1 MRVLQLGVGAIG
13 TVVAR
18 HLAGHREVEAL
29 TLCDLDTTRADRL
42 ARELKGRVAVE
53 RADAT
58 DPQALAGA
66 VRGHGLVVSAVL
78 PKYNE
83 AIMKATLA
91 AGADLLDLSA
101 GGDDQLAH
109 DAEWKRAGRTALHG
123 MGEDPGISNVFAR
136 WAADRLDEVEAIRV
150 RDGEFSTSDEL
161 PLACLF
167 STETFIEE
175 AVSPATFFENGQRKP
190 IPAFS
195 NREVYPFPEPV
206 GPQVIYNMSHEE
218 VDTLPSSIGKGVRF
232 VDFKLAVP
240 DEMQRHLAFLD
251 RIGMTRRD
259 TVRVRGGEV
268 TPLSVLA
275 AVLPQPADLGG
286 RIRGAA
292 IILVEVDGTKD
303 GRKTR
308 HVLHAG
314 MTHDEAFRRMQV
326 TATAFLTGSGA
337 AAGAIALI
345 TGKVKARGVI
355 PPEMLEAEPILAIL
369 EELGVTTHRAE
380 TAVRPRALDG
390 RAAPGAD
397 VMP

>member
-1 MRVLQLGVGAIG
+1 MKVLQLGVGAIG

-18 HLAGHREVEAL
+18 HLAGHRAVESL
-29 TLCDLDTTRADRL
+29 TLGDMDTTRADRL
-42 ARELKGRVAVE
+42 ARELKGRVSVE
-53 RADAT
+53 RADAA
-58 DPQALAGA
+58 DPQALAR
-66 VRGHGLVVSAVL
+66 VIKGHGLVVSAVL

-109 DAEWKRAGRTALHG
+109 DAEWKKAGRTALHG

-136 WAADRLDEVEAIRV
+136 WAADRLDVVEAIRV
-150 RDGEFSTSDEL
+150 RDGEYSSSEEF

-175 AVSPATFFENGQRKP
+175 AVSPATLFENGQWKT

-218 VDTLPSSIGKGVRF
+218 VDTLPRYIGKGVRF

-240 DEMQRHLAFLD
+240 DDMQKYLVLLD

-286 RIRGAA
+286 RIQGAA
-292 IILVEVDGTKD
+292 IILVEVDGTKG
-303 GRKTR
+303 GRKVR
-308 HVLHAG
+308 HVLYAP

-326 TATAFLTGSGA
+326 TATAFLTGTGA

-345 TGKVKARGVI
+345 TGKVKTRGVI
-355 PPEMLEAEPILAIL
+355 PPESLEADPILAIL
-369 EELGVTTHRAE
+369 EELGVTTHRTE
-380 TAVRPRALDG
+380 NAL
-390 RAAPGAD
+390 
-397 VMP
+397 

>member
-1 MRVLQLGVGAIG
+1 MKILQLGVGAIG

-18 HLAGHREVEAL
+18 HLAGHREVETL
-29 TLCDLDTTRADRL
+29 TLGDMDTTRAEKL
-42 ARELKGRVAVE
+42 ARELKGKVRVE
-53 RADAT
+53 RADAA
-58 DPQALAGA
+58 DPQALARVVG
-66 VRGHGLVVSAVL
+66 GHGLVVSAVL

-109 DAEWKRAGRTALHG
+109 DGEWKRAGRTAIHG

-136 WAADRLDEVEAIRV
+136 WAADRLDAVEAIRV
-150 RDGEFSTSDEL
+150 RDGEYSTSDEF

-175 AVSPATFFENGQRKP
+175 AVSPAIYFENGQWKTLA
-190 IPAFS
+190 AFS

-206 GPQVIYNMSHEE
+206 GPQVVYNMSHEE
-218 VDTLPSSIGKGVRF
+218 VDTLPRSIGKGVRF

-240 DEMQRHLAFLD
+240 DDMHKHLAFLD

-286 RIRGAA
+286 RIQGAA
-292 IILVEVDGTKD
+292 IILVEIDGTKG
-303 GRKTR
+303 GRRVR
-308 HVLHAG
+308 HILHAA
-314 MTHDEAFRRMQV
+314 MTHDEAFRRMRV
-326 TATAFLTGSGA
+326 TATAFLTGTGA
-337 AAGAIALI
+337 AAGAIALV
-345 TGKVKARGVI
+345 TGKVKTRGVV
-355 PPEMLEAEPILAIL
+355 PPEALEPEPILGIL
-369 EELGVTTHRAE
+369 EELGVTTHRGE
-380 TAVRPRALDG
+380 TTP
-390 RAAPGAD
+390 
-397 VMP
+397 

>member
-1 MRVLQLGVGAIG
+1 MKVLQLGVGAIG

-18 HLAGHREVEAL
+18 HLTGHRAVESL
-29 TLCDLDTTRADRL
+29 TLGDMDTTRADRL
-42 ARELKGRVAVE
+42 ARELKGRVSVE
-53 RADAT
+53 RADAA
-58 DPQALAGA
+58 DPQALAR
-66 VRGHGLVVSAVL
+66 VIKGHGLVVSAVL

-136 WAADRLDEVEAIRV
+136 WAADRLDVVEAIRV
-150 RDGEFSTSDEL
+150 RDGEYSTSEEF

-175 AVSPATFFENGQRKP
+175 AISPATLFENGQWTT

-218 VDTLPSSIGKGVRF
+218 VDTLPRYIGKGVRF

-240 DEMQRHLAFLD
+240 DDMQKHLVFLD

-286 RIRGAA
+286 RIQGAA
-292 IILVEVDGTKD
+292 IILVEVDGTKG
-303 GRKTR
+303 GRRVR
-308 HVLHAG
+308 HVLYAS
-314 MTHDEAFRRMQV
+314 MTHDEAFRRMKV
-326 TATAFLTGSGA
+326 TATAFLTGTGA
-337 AAGAIALI
+337 AAGAVALI
-345 TGKVKARGVI
+345 TGKVKTRGVI
-355 PPEMLEAEPILAIL
+355 PPESLEADPILAIL
-369 EELGVTTHRAE
+369 EELGVATHRTE
-380 TAVRPRALDG
+380 NAL
-390 RAAPGAD
+390 
-397 VMP
+397 

>member
-1 MRVLQLGVGAIG
+1 
-13 TVVAR
+13 
-18 HLAGHREVEAL
+18 
-29 TLCDLDTTRADRL
+29 
-42 ARELKGRVAVE
+42 
-53 RADAT
+53 
-58 DPQALAGA
+58 
-66 VRGHGLVVSAVL
+66 VVSAVL

-175 AVSPATFFENGQRKP
+175 AVSPATFFENGQWKT

-218 VDTLPSSIGKGVRF
+218 VDTLPRYIGKGVRF

-240 DEMQRHLAFLD
+240 DDMQKLLVLLD

-259 TVRVRGGEV
+259 GVRVRGGEV

-303 GRKTR
+303 GRKAR

-314 MTHDEAFRRMQV
+314 MTHDEAFRRMKV

-369 EELGVTTHRAE
+369 EELGVTTHRTE

>member
-18 HLAGHREVEAL
+18 HLSGHRAVESL
-29 TLCDLDTTRADRL
+29 TLCDMDTTRAEKL
-42 ARELKGRVAVE
+42 ARELKGKVGVE
-53 RADAT
+53 RADAA
-58 DPQALAGA
+58 DPQALARA
-66 VRGHGLVVSAVL
+66 VKGHGLVVSAVL
-78 PKYNE
+78 PKHNE

-91 AGADLLDLSA
+91 AEADLLDLSA

-109 DAEWKRAGRTALHG
+109 DAEWRRAGRTAIHG

-136 WAADRLDEVEAIRV
+136 WGADRLDEIETIRV
-150 RDGEFSTSDEL
+150 RDGEYSTSEEF

-175 AVSPATFFENGQRKP
+175 AVSPATCFENGQWKTM
-190 IPAFS
+190 PAFS

-218 VDTLPSSIGKGVRF
+218 VDTLPRYIGKGVRF

-240 DEMQRHLAFLD
+240 DEMQRALAFLD

-259 TVRVRGGEV
+259 AVRVRGGEV

-286 RIRGAA
+286 RIQGAA
-292 IILVEVDGTKD
+292 IILVEVDGKKG
-303 GRKTR
+303 GRKVR
-308 HVLHAG
+308 HVLHAA
-314 MTHDEAFRRMQV
+314 MTHDEAFRRMKV
-326 TATAFLTGSGA
+326 TATAFLTGTGA
-337 AAGAIALI
+337 AAGAIALV
-345 TGKVKARGVI
+345 TGKVKTRGVV
-355 PPEMLEAEPILAIL
+355 PPEMLEAEPILGIL
-369 EELGVTTHRAE
+369 EELGITTHRVE
-380 TAVRPRALDG
+380 TAS
-390 RAAPGAD
+390 
-397 VMP
+397 